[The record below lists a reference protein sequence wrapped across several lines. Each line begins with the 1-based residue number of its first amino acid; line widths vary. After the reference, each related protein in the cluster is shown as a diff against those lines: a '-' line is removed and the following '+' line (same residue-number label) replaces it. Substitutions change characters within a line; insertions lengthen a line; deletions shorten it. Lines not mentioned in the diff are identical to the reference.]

1 MAPLTE
7 GNRIG
12 DVVLFEEDKFY
23 SRDAVIVAA
32 GADLTVGAVLGKV
45 TATGKYILSAPAA
58 VDGSET
64 PIAVLIT
71 DAAAATADVTG
82 AIALTRHSTVMR
94 SGLNF
99 HGTITTKAQR
109 DTAVAALKAVGILTD
124 A

>member
-12 DVVLFEEDKFY
+12 DVVLFEEDKHF
-23 SRDAVIVAA
+23 SRDEVTIAS

-45 TATGKYILSAPAA
+45 TASGKFILSAPAA
-58 VDGSET
+58 GDGSET
-64 PIAVLIT
+64 PVAVLLT

-82 AIALTRHSTVMR
+82 MIVLARHSRVMR
-94 SGLNF
+94 AGLNY
-99 HGTITTKAQR
+99 HATITTVTHR